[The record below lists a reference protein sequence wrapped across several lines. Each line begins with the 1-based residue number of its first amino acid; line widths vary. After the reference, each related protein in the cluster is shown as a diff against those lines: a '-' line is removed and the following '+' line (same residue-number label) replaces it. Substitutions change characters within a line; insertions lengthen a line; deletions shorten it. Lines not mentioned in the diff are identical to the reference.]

1 MSHFKEI
8 KSPVDIVR
16 RSIDEYGFAIT
27 EIFNIL
33 RNKGLLSDEDY
44 DAILE
49 EKNKKF
55 PDDKYRYDV
64 SGY

>member
-1 MSHFKEI
+1 MFKEI
-8 KSPVDIVR
+8 KTPVDTIR

-33 RNKGLLSDEDY
+33 RARDLLSDEEY

-49 EKNKKF
+49 EKNRKF
-55 PDDKYRYDV
+55 PDEKYRYDV